1 MADGGHGMHTRT
13 TDHFDLHDLESK
25 LEYEFRDREL
35 LKQALR
41 HGTWVNQNGEG
52 PSYQRLEFLGDAV
65 LQLVATDFMFDQY
78 PNHDEGGLWENR
90 KPVIKDDAC
99 RVVAEQIGLERH
111 IMLGKGQEATG
122 GILSDAMEAV
132 LGAVYKDSDLEHSRR
147 LILRLWKLPGLVR
160 S

>member
-1 MADGGHGMHTRT
+1 MHTRT
-13 TDHFDLHDLESK
+13 TDRFDLDALEHK

-41 HGTWVNQNGEG
+41 DGMWVNQNGEG
-52 PSYQRLEFLGDAV
+52 PSYKRLALLGDAV

-78 PNHDEGGLWENR
+78 PNHDTGRLVKNR
-90 KPVIKDDAC
+90 TPVIENDTCTA
-99 RVVAEQIGLERH
+99 VAEQIGLERH
-111 IMLGKGQEATG
+111 IMLGKGPRKEPS
-122 GILSDAMEAV
+122 ILASAMEAV

-147 LILRLWKLPGLVR
+147 LILRLWKRHGLVR